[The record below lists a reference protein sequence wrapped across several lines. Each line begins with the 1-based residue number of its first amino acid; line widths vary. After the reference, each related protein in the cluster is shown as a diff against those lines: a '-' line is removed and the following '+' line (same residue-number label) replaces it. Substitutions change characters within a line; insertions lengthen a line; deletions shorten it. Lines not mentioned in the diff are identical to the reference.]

1 MENLIYLK
9 KQMYYLLSNAD
20 ERMMLKTERD
30 MLDILTS
37 DLELQA
43 EICYTKYMEGEQ

>member
-1 MENLIYLK
+1 
-9 KQMYYLLSNAD
+9 MYYLLSNAD
-20 ERMMLKTERD
+20 ERMMMQSEKD

-43 EICYTKYMEGEQ
+43 EICYTECMKGGYNDT